1 MKAVPVVSTVIIGLV
16 CMGLLWLSL
25 LGGAGLGIHDQED
38 FDYASMAISEMQEHN
53 IERGSDLSYMEEL
66 LDSNHMA
73 LQIVSDGE
81 VFFQYGTKTE
91 DDEKLLSAARALDGS
106 CTVTLDGRSLYF

>member
-1 MKAVPVVSTVIIGLV
+1 MFFEEVHMRLSVSAV
-16 CMGLLWLSL
+16 
-25 LGGAGLGIHDQED
+25 
-38 FDYASMAISEMQEHN
+38 
-53 IERGSDLSYMEEL
+53 

-106 CTVTLDGRSLYF
+106 CTVTLDGRSLYVGTERIRNTD